1 MSDTQTHPQTVL
13 VTGASS
19 GIGKAIATA
28 LHEAGFRVFGT
39 SRSPDKHRDLPF
51 EMLALDVQDDDSVAA
66 CLEDLMARTGRLDVL
81 VNNAGFG
88 LYGAV
93 EETSMDEAKAQM
105 ETNFF
110 GVVRTVRAALPI
122 MREQQRG
129 KIINISSLAGLVGVP
144 HHAFYAAS
152 KFAVEGFTESLVLEL
167 EPFNISVTLVEVGY
181 VDTPFADHISRPE
194 EPLAVYDQDRETV
207 IESAVASIRKG
218 HDPAKLGRAVVEVA
232 RADKP
237 GLRKRVGADM
247 VFISTLKRVAPY
259 SVFKLGLRRNYGL

>member
-1 MSDTQTHPQTVL
+1 M
-13 VTGASS
+13 
-19 GIGKAIATA
+19 
-28 LHEAGFRVFGT
+28 

-152 KFAVEGFTESLVLEL
+152 KFALEGFSESLVLEL
-167 EPFNISVTLVEVGY
+167 EPFDISVTLVEVGY
-181 VDTPFADHISRPE
+181 VDTPFDRPTSRP
-194 EPLAVYDQDRETV
+194 
-207 IESAVASIRKG
+207 
-218 HDPAKLGRAVVEVA
+218 GRAASRVRPRPRNGHRECGRVDSK
-232 RADKP
+232 RSRP
-237 GLRKRVGADM
+237 G
-247 VFISTLKRVAPY
+247 
-259 SVFKLGLRRNYGL
+259 